1 MAMGYFGF
9 LVLLAAPLA
18 LLWLPLALWRLIGNV
33 RGKPARPCCARCRYP
48 TTEHASVRCPEC
60 GADLLREGVLT
71 PAMRVRSA
79 GGVLLVVGAWT
90 IILGVATSTL
100 MSWAAFAMPV
110 RMEAR
115 VNVSGAPASGQYTK
129 YTLRGTAETVNGL
142 QDTARALPLD
152 LTLTVVALDGALHT
166 TRFVREEEDVPIRL
180 DDGRV
185 VDELS
190 AFTLHDAVKGALVRA
205 GADPDA
211 AETDMEAVELTNRIT
226 IANGIFG
233 FMLGG
238 NGAFT
243 GGTNTTAVRAKDAL
257 GSTLAMIAP
266 MGIGLVGFGAWLAG
280 VIVLFNQ
287 HGKRF
292 RRRPAPVSPEQS
304 AGA

>member
-1 MAMGYFGF
+1 GYFGF

-33 RGKPARPCCARCRYP
+33 RGKPARPCCARCGYP

-115 VNVSGAPASGQYTK
+115 VNVSGAPASGQYAK

-190 AFTLHDAVKGALVRA
+190 AFTLHDAV
-205 GADPDA
+205 
-211 AETDMEAVELTNRIT
+211 
-226 IANGIFG
+226 
-233 FMLGG
+233 
-238 NGAFT
+238 
-243 GGTNTTAVRAKDAL
+243 
-257 GSTLAMIAP
+257 
-266 MGIGLVGFGAWLAG
+266 
-280 VIVLFNQ
+280 
-287 HGKRF
+287 
-292 RRRPAPVSPEQS
+292 
-304 AGA
+304 